1 MYKRKRVDPRVIG
14 SFVIG
19 AIILVVAGLLF
30 FGPGGFISET
40 NRYEL
45 HFGRSVKGLN
55 VGSPVRFR
63 GVKIGQVK
71 HINVQISPADLKFH
85 IPVIIE
91 IEPARIGADDISKGV
106 LDTIKSTVK
115 GDDPIQRLVKKG
127 LRAQL
132 QLDSLVTGQLF
143 VNFDM
148 HPDTPITNV
157 DYQGEY
163 PALPTIPSGLE
174 ELTKTFAD
182 LPLRELAD
190 KLINSAEGFERLMT
204 SPNLHNGLAKFDDV
218 AGQLNT
224 LLKNLNGQLLP
235 LVQSLRQT
243 LEETK
248 MFIGHID
255 SKIEPL
261 AQDIKATGN
270 SFESALNR
278 FSEASQETAETMES
292 WKTLAENDSRLQ
304 QQLVLTLLEIGKA
317 ARSVRYLSTEFER
330 DPQVLLRGR
339 SDGANQ

>member
-1 MYKRKRVDPRVIG
+1 M
-14 SFVIG
+14 
-19 AIILVVAGLLF
+19 
-30 FGPGGFISET
+30 
-40 NRYEL
+40 
-45 HFGRSVKGLN
+45 
-55 VGSPVRFR
+55 
-63 GVKIGQVK
+63 
-71 HINVQISPADLKFH
+71 
-85 IPVIIE
+85 
-91 IEPARIGADDISKGV
+91 
-106 LDTIKSTVK
+106 
-115 GDDPIQRLVKKG
+115 
-127 LRAQL
+127 
-132 QLDSLVTGQLF
+132 
-143 VNFDM
+143 
-148 HPDTPITNV
+148 
-157 DYQGEY
+157 
-163 PALPTIPSGLE
+163 
-174 ELTKTFAD
+174 TKTFAD

-292 WKTLAENDSRLQ
+292 WKALAENDSRLQ